1 MEGMRAAETAA
12 RLPAE
17 PDRLPADSVPTPA
30 KPDQL
35 TADPARPATGP
46 DRLPVASRPGTE
58 LAETASGT
66 ATAHSGTATS
76 RASGTAET
84 PQPLPAPE
92 LLADRLLPWFDA
104 HNRTELPWRRP
115 GTTAWGVLV
124 SEVMSQQTQV
134 ARAAPVWEAWM
145 ARWPAPADLADAPT
159 ADVLREWGR
168 MGYPR
173 RALRLQECARIVAT
187 EHGGVVPSDPA
198 ELERLPGIGVYTAA
212 AVAVFHYGGRH
223 AVVDTNVRRV
233 VARLGG
239 RSDAGTATT
248 KADLAAAESLLP
260 EDAPTAARVSVALM
274 ELGALVCTARKPECG
289 GCPVGDVCGFSGQE
303 VPEGPSRK
311 RQRYKG
317 TNRHVRGE
325 VMALLRDAD
334 EPVERARID
343 AVWPDA
349 RMLDE
354 AVSQLIAEG
363 LIGTDES
370 GRFELPSQ

>member
-1 MEGMRAAETAA
+1 MGGMLAADT
-12 RLPAE
+12 
-17 PDRLPADSVPTPA
+17 TP
-30 KPDQL
+30 
-35 TADPARPATGP
+35 
-46 DRLPVASRPGTE
+46 E
-58 LAETASGT
+58 
-66 ATAHSGTATS
+66 
-76 RASGTAET
+76 
-84 PQPLPAPE
+84 LPAPE
-92 LLADRLLPWFDA
+92 TVSGRLLPWFDA

-134 ARAAPVWEAWM
+134 ARSAPVWEAWM
-145 ARWPAPADLADAPT
+145 KRWPTPADLAAAPT

-187 EHGGVVPSDPA
+187 DHGGVVPADPA
-198 ELERLPGIGVYTAA
+198 ELEKLPGIGVYTAA
-212 AVAVFHYGGRH
+212 AVAVFHYGRRH

-239 RSDAGTATT
+239 QSDAGTATT

-260 EDAPTAARVSVALM
+260 EDAPTAARVSIALM
-274 ELGALVCTARKPECG
+274 ELGALVCKARAPECG
-289 GCPVGDVCGFSGQE
+289 TCPVSDVCGFSGQE
-303 VPEGPSRK
+303 VPAGPSRK
-311 RQRYKG
+311 RQKYKG

-334 EPVERARID
+334 GPVERERID
-343 AVWPDA
+343 AVWPD
-349 RMLDE
+349 RGMLDE
-354 AVSQLIAEG
+354 AVAQLITEG

>member
-1 MEGMRAAETAA
+1 MRTAAEFANA
-12 RLPAE
+12 PA
-17 PDRLPADSVPTPA
+17 
-30 KPDQL
+30 
-35 TADPARPATGP
+35 ATGP
-46 DRLPVASRPGTE
+46 AI
-58 LAETASGT
+58 T
-66 ATAHSGTATS
+66 ATAESTVGPATD
-76 RASGTAET
+76 T
-84 PQPLPAPE
+84 PRGLPSPA
-92 LLADRLLPWFDA
+92 LVADRLLPWFDDRG
-104 HNRTELPWRRP
+104 RTDLPWRKP

-134 ARAAPVWEAWM
+134 ARAAPVWETWM
-145 ARWPAPADLADAPT
+145 GRWPTPADLADAPT

-198 ELERLPGIGVYTAA
+198 ELEKLPGIGVYTAA

-260 EDAPTAARVSVALM
+260 EDAATAAQVSVALM

-289 GCPVGDVCGFSGQE
+289 DCPVSDACGFSGQE
-303 VPEGPSRK
+303 VPAGPSRK

-343 AVWPDA
+343 AVWPDS

-354 AVSQLIAEG
+354 AVAQLIAEG
-363 LIGTDES
+363 LVGTDES

>member
-1 MEGMRAAETAA
+1 MRAAETAA
-12 RLPAE
+12 EPVTEPDPALPEPARGAAE
-17 PDRLPADSVPTPA
+17 PAGAPHPLP
-30 KPDQL
+30 
-35 TADPARPATGP
+35 DPG
-46 DRLPVASRPGTE
+46 V
-58 LAETASGT
+58 LAE
-66 ATAHSGTATS
+66 
-76 RASGTAET
+76 
-84 PQPLPAPE
+84 
-92 LLADRLLPWFDA
+92 RLLPWFDA

-134 ARAAPVWEAWM
+134 ARVAPVWEAWM

-159 ADVLREWGR
+159 ADVLRAWGR

-239 RSDAGTATT
+239 RSDAGNATS

-260 EDAPTAARVSVALM
+260 GDAPTAARVSVALM

-289 GCPVGDVCGFSGQE
+289 ACPVSDVCGFSGQE
-303 VPEGPSRK
+303 VPAGPSRK

-325 VMALLRDAD
+325 IMALLRNAD

>member
-1 MEGMRAAETAA
+1 MEDMRAAEPTAT
-12 RLPAE
+12 
-17 PDRLPADSVPTPA
+17 PADTARALPS
-30 KPDQL
+30 PD
-35 TADPARPATGP
+35 DI
-46 DRLPVASRPGTE
+46 SK
-58 LAETASGT
+58 
-66 ATAHSGTATS
+66 
-76 RASGTAET
+76 
-84 PQPLPAPE
+84 
-92 LLADRLLPWFDA
+92 RLLPWFDA
-104 HNRTELPWRRP
+104 HNRTELPWRQP

-145 ARWPAPADLADAPT
+145 ARWPTPADLADAPT

-187 EHGGVVPSDPA
+187 EHDGEVPSDPA
-198 ELERLPGIGVYTAA
+198 ELEKLPGIGVYTAA

-233 VARLGG
+233 VARLAGN
-239 RSDAGTATT
+239 SDAGTATT
-248 KADLAAAESLLP
+248 KADLAAAASLLP
-260 EDAPTAARVSVALM
+260 EDAATAARLSIALM

-289 GCPVGDVCGFSGQE
+289 TCPVSDACGFSGQE
-303 VPEGPSRK
+303 VPAGPSRK

-325 VMALLRDAD
+325 VMALLRDA
-334 EPVERARID
+334 EGPVERARID

-363 LIGTDES
+363 LIGTDET
-370 GRFELPSQ
+370 GRFELPTQ

>member
-1 MEGMRAAETAA
+1 MRAAETAA
-12 RLPAE
+12 PAG
-17 PDRLPADSVPTPA
+17 PMPT
-30 KPDQL
+30 
-35 TADPARPATGP
+35 
-46 DRLPVASRPGTE
+46 
-58 LAETASGT
+58 
-66 ATAHSGTATS
+66 
-76 RASGTAET
+76 
-84 PQPLPAPE
+84 PE
-92 LLADRLLPWFDA
+92 LLAERLLPWFDA
-104 HNRTELPWRRP
+104 RGRDDLPWRRP

-145 ARWPAPADLADAPT
+145 ARWPTPADLAAAPT

-173 RALRLQECARIVAT
+173 RALRLQECARIVAE
-187 EHGGVVPSDPA
+187 EHGGVVPSDPV

-248 KADLAAAESLLP
+248 RADLTAAEALLP
-260 EDAPTAARVSVALM
+260 ADAATAARVSVALM
-274 ELGALVCTARKPECG
+274 ELGALLCTARKAECG
-289 GCPVGDVCGFSGQE
+289 DCPVSDECGFSGQE
-303 VPEGPSRK
+303 VPAGPSRK
-311 RQRYKG
+311 RQRYQG
-317 TNRHVRGE
+317 TNRQVRGK
-325 VMALLRDAD
+325 VMALLRDAE

-343 AVWPDA
+343 AVWPQA

-354 AVSQLIAEG
+354 AVAQLIAEG
-363 LIGTDES
+363 LIATDES
-370 GRFELPSQ
+370 GRFELPTR

>member
-1 MEGMRAAETAA
+1 MGGMRAAEPTADTSPD
-12 RLPAE
+12 LPSPAE
-17 PDRLPADSVPTPA
+17 ISA
-30 KPDQL
+30 
-35 TADPARPATGP
+35 
-46 DRLPVASRPGTE
+46 
-58 LAETASGT
+58 
-66 ATAHSGTATS
+66 
-76 RASGTAET
+76 
-84 PQPLPAPE
+84 
-92 LLADRLLPWFDA
+92 RLLPWFDA

-145 ARWPAPADLADAPT
+145 ARWPTPADLADAPT

-187 EHGGVVPSDPA
+187 EHGGVVPADPA
-198 ELERLPGIGVYTAA
+198 ELEKLPGIGVYTAA
-212 AVAVFHYGGRH
+212 AVAVFHYGRRH

-239 RSDAGTATT
+239 QSDAGTATT
-248 KADLAAAESLLP
+248 KADLAAAASLLP

-289 GCPVGDVCGFSGQE
+289 TCPVSDACGFSGQE
-303 VPEGPSRK
+303 VPAGPSRK

>member
-1 MEGMRAAETAA
+1 MGGMLAADTDQA
-12 RLPAE
+12 LPS
-17 PDRLPADSVPTPA
+17 PAVI
-30 KPDQL
+30 
-35 TADPARPATGP
+35 
-46 DRLPVASRPGTE
+46 
-58 LAETASGT
+58 SGK
-66 ATAHSGTATS
+66 
-76 RASGTAET
+76 
-84 PQPLPAPE
+84 
-92 LLADRLLPWFDA
+92 LLPWFDA
-104 HNRTELPWRRP
+104 HHRTELPWRRP

-145 ARWPAPADLADAPT
+145 ARWPTPADLADAPT

-187 EHGGVVPSDPA
+187 EHGGIVPADPA
-198 ELERLPGIGVYTAA
+198 ELEKLPGIGVYTAA
-212 AVAVFHYGGRH
+212 AVAVFHYGRRH

-239 RSDAGTATT
+239 QSDAGTATT

-274 ELGALVCTARKPECG
+274 ELGALVCKARAPECG
-289 GCPVGDVCGFSGQE
+289 ACPVSRVCGFSGQE
-303 VPEGPSRK
+303 VPAGPSRK
-311 RQRYKG
+311 RQKYKG

-325 VMALLRDAD
+325 VMALLRAAD
-334 EPVERARID
+334 GPVERARID
-343 AVWPDA
+343 AVWPDR

-354 AVSQLIAEG
+354 AVAQLITEG

-370 GRFELPSQ
+370 GRFELPSR

>member
-1 MEGMRAAETAA
+1 METVEG
-12 RLPAE
+12 LPS
-17 PDRLPADSVPTPA
+17 PDL
-30 KPDQL
+30 
-35 TADPARPATGP
+35 
-46 DRLPVASRPGTE
+46 
-58 LAETASGT
+58 LAE
-66 ATAHSGTATS
+66 
-76 RASGTAET
+76 
-84 PQPLPAPE
+84 
-92 LLADRLLPWFDA
+92 RLLPWFDA
-104 HNRTELPWRRP
+104 HHRTELPWRRP

-134 ARAAPVWEAWM
+134 ARVAPVWEAWM
-145 ARWPAPADLADAPT
+145 ARWPTPADLADAPT

-173 RALRLQECARIVAT
+173 RALRLQECARTVAT

-212 AVAVFHYGGRH
+212 AIAVFHYGGRH

-233 VARLGG
+233 VARFGG

-248 KADLAAAESLLP
+248 RADLSAAESLLP
-260 EDAPTAARVSVALM
+260 PDAPTAARVSLALM
-274 ELGALVCTARKPECG
+274 ELGALVCTARRPECG
-289 GCPVGDVCGFSGQE
+289 TCPMRDACGFSGQE
-303 VPEGPSRK
+303 VPAGPSRK
-311 RQRYKG
+311 RQQYKG

-334 EPVERARID
+334 GPVGRDRID

-354 AVSQLIAEG
+354 AVAQLIAEG
-363 LIGTDES
+363 LVGTDEA
-370 GRFELPSQ
+370 GRFELPSR

>member
-1 MEGMRAAETAA
+1 MEDMRAAETAA
-12 RLPAE
+12 PPAQPASPRTE
-17 PDRLPADSVPTPA
+17 SARTAAGPADSP
-30 KPDQL
+30 
-35 TADPARPATGP
+35 
-46 DRLPVASRPGTE
+46 
-58 LAETASGT
+58 
-66 ATAHSGTATS
+66 H
-76 RASGTAET
+76 
-84 PQPLPAPE
+84 PLPAPDV
-92 LLADRLLPWFDA
+92 LADRLLPWFDA
-104 HNRTELPWRRP
+104 HNRTELPWRKP

-134 ARAAPVWEAWM
+134 ARVAPVWEAWM

-198 ELERLPGIGVYTAA
+198 ELVQLPGIGVYTAA

-260 EDAPTAARVSVALM
+260 ADAPTAARVSIALM

-289 GCPVGDVCGFSGQE
+289 TCPVGDACGFSGQE
-303 VPEGPSRK
+303 VPAGPSRK

-325 VMALLRDAD
+325 VMKLLRDAD

>member
-1 MEGMRAAETAA
+1 MGGMRAAEPTSDT
-12 RLPAE
+12 LPA
-17 PDRLPADSVPTPA
+17 LPTPA
-30 KPDQL
+30 
-35 TADPARPATGP
+35 AISA
-46 DRLPVASRPGTE
+46 
-58 LAETASGT
+58 
-66 ATAHSGTATS
+66 
-76 RASGTAET
+76 
-84 PQPLPAPE
+84 
-92 LLADRLLPWFDA
+92 RLLPWFDA

-145 ARWPAPADLADAPT
+145 ARWPTPADLADAPT

-187 EHGGVVPSDPA
+187 EHGGVVPADPA
-198 ELERLPGIGVYTAA
+198 LLEQLPGIGVYTAA
-212 AVAVFHYGGRH
+212 AVAVFHYGRRH

-239 RSDAGTATT
+239 QSDAGTATT

-289 GCPVGDVCGFSGQE
+289 TCPVSDACGFSGQE
-303 VPEGPSRK
+303 VPAGPSRK

>member
-1 MEGMRAAETAA
+1 MGDMLAADTE
-12 RLPAE
+12 PA
-17 PDRLPADSVPTPA
+17 LPTPA
-30 KPDQL
+30 
-35 TADPARPATGP
+35 T
-46 DRLPVASRPGTE
+46 
-58 LAETASGT
+58 LAG
-66 ATAHSGTATS
+66 
-76 RASGTAET
+76 
-84 PQPLPAPE
+84 
-92 LLADRLLPWFDA
+92 RLLPWYDA
-104 HNRTELPWRRP
+104 HHRTELPWRRP

-145 ARWPAPADLADAPT
+145 RRWPAPADLAAAPT

-187 EHGGVVPSDPA
+187 EHGGTVPSDPA
-198 ELERLPGIGVYTAA
+198 VLEQLPGIGVYTAA

-239 RSDAGTATT
+239 KSDAGTATT

-260 EDAPTAARVSVALM
+260 QDAPTAARVSIALM
-274 ELGALVCTARKPECG
+274 ELGALMCKARAPECG
-289 GCPVGDVCGFSGQE
+289 ACPVSAVCGFSGQE
-303 VPEGPSRK
+303 VPAGPSRR
-311 RQRYKG
+311 RQTYKG

-334 EPVERARID
+334 GPVARDRID
-343 AVWPDA
+343 AVWPDR

-354 AVSQLIAEG
+354 AVAQLITEG
-363 LIGTDES
+363 LIGTDEA
-370 GRFELPSQ
+370 GRFELPSR